1 MTRTINAIMGFC
13 SFALIF
19 MAVGQNDVLTAM
31 AMLVALGV
39 SVFIESE
46 LMGDKK

>member
-31 AMLVALGV
+31 AMLVALGT
-39 SVFIESE
+39 SVYIESE
-46 LMGDKK
+46 FLSK

>member
-1 MTRTINAIMGFC
+1 MTRTINAIMAFC

-19 MAVGQNDVLTAM
+19 MAVGQNDILTAL

-39 SVFIESE
+39 SVYIESE
-46 LMGDKK
+46 FFGA